1 MYTNDQIK
9 FNDEDKKDHNS
20 VGAIVQDKYGRY
32 LVQDHIKHNF
42 ITLPIG
48 KSSLDKDPKTELIR
62 ELYEECGIKAISLH
76 EIVRETR
83 VDIRDDQTVTM
94 DIILFEVTEW
104 EGTVINK
111 EPDKHRSYSFMTL
124 AEIKEKTNNGQNT
137 SWMTRMFL
145 EELEKEKVLHTK

>member
-1 MYTNDQIK
+1 
-9 FNDEDKKDHNS
+9 
-20 VGAIVQDKYGRY
+20 
-32 LVQDHIKHNF
+32 
-42 ITLPIG
+42 
-48 KSSLDKDPKTELIR
+48 
-62 ELYEECGIKAISLH
+62 
-76 EIVRETR
+76 
-83 VDIRDDQTVTM
+83 M

-111 EPDKHRSYSFMTL
+111 ELDKHRSYSFMTL